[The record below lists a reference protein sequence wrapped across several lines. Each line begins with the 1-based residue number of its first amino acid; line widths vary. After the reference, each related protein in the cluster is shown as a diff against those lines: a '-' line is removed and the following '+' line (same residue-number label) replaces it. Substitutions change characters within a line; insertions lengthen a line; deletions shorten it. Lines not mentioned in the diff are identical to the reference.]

1 MSVSSPPP
9 SDLFVITPDQKAKY
23 ESQFVQICGS
33 RSDFITGVQAKNL
46 MLASGLPPS
55 VLAHIWTLA
64 DVDSDGKMDINE
76 FSIALHLISLRLKG
90 IELPQT
96 LPQSLKVWLKLSF
109 N

>member
-23 ESQFVQICGS
+23 ETQFVQICPS
-33 RSDFITGVQAKNL
+33 RSDFITGVQAKNI
-46 MLASGLPPS
+46 MLASGLPPA
-55 VLAHIWTLA
+55 VLAHIWSLA

-76 FSIALHLISLRLKG
+76 FSIALHLIYLKLRG
-90 IELPQT
+90 IELPAT
-96 LPQSLKVWLKLSF
+96 LPQSLKVCIQLYV